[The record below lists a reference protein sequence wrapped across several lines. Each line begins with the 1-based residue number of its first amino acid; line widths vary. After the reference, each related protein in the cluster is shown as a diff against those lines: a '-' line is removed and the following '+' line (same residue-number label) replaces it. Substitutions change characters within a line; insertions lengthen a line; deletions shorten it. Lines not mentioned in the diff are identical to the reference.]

1 MNLNQTKSRFLPRG
15 LRLLAVGAIGVL
27 ALGFSIACGDS
38 SEDSDEPDAP
48 AATQAPRLSGSIAI
62 DGSSTVFP
70 ITEAVAE
77 EFRKEQSGVQVTV
90 GIAGTGGGFTR
101 FCNGE
106 TVIQDASRPITQKEI
121 DACAAKAIEWIELP
135 VAYDGLAV
143 VANPQNTW
151 ATCLTTAELKKI
163 WEPAAQGTIT
173 NWNQV
178 RPGFP
183 DAPLKLYGPGTDSG
197 TFDYFTEA
205 INGKAKESRGD
216 FTASEDDNVLV
227 QGVSGDKNA
236 LGYFG
241 LAYYEENKGKLK
253 DIAVDGGK
261 GCVQPS
267 QATVEGGTYAPLSR
281 PLFIYV
287 RKDAAAKPEVKA
299 FVDFY
304 LKNAKELAADVGYV
318 KFPDK
323 FYTQIT
329 ARWTSGKIGTMYAN
343 AQPGATLE
351 QLLAAP

>member
-1 MNLNQTKSRFLPRG
+1 MNLERTKSKVLPRG
-15 LRLLAVGAIGVL
+15 LRLLAVGAVGVL
-27 ALGFSIACGDS
+27 ALGFSMACGDS
-38 SEDSDEPDAP
+38 SEDAEESDGP

-77 EFRKEQSGVQVTV
+77 EFRKEQPNVQVTV

-106 TVIQDASRPITQKEI
+106 TLIQDASRPITAKEI
-121 DACAAKAIEWIELP
+121 EACGAKAIEYIELP

-143 VANPQNTW
+143 VVNPQNTW
-151 ATCLTTAELKKI
+151 ASCLTVAELKKI
-163 WEPAAQGTIT
+163 WEPTAQGTVT

-183 DAPLKLYGPGTDSG
+183 DAPLKLYGAGTDSG
-197 TFDYFTEA
+197 TFDYFTEV
-205 INGKAKESRGD
+205 INGKAKDSRGD
-216 FTASEDDNVLV
+216 YTASEDDNTLV
-227 QGVSGDKNA
+227 QGVAGDKNA

-241 LAYYEENKGKLK
+241 LAYYEENKSKLK
-253 DIAVDGGK
+253 DVQVDGGK
-261 GCVQPS
+261 GCVTPT
-267 QATVEGGTYAPLSR
+267 QATVEGGTYVPLSR

-299 FVDFY
+299 FVDYY
-304 LKNAKELAADVGYV
+304 LKNAATLASDVGYV

-323 FYTQIT
+323 FYTLVT
-329 ARWTSGKIGTMYAN
+329 TRWTSGKVGTMYAN
-343 AQPGATLE
+343 AAAGATLE
-351 QLLAAP
+351 QLLSTP

>member
-1 MNLNQTKSRFLPRG
+1 MQDKKVESRSRW
-15 LRLLAVGAIGVL
+15 LRFAAVGVVGAL
-27 ALGFSIACGDS
+27 ALTFAVACGDS
-38 SEDSDEPDAP
+38 DEDADTPSGPTNTPAP
-48 AATQAPRLSGSIAI
+48 KLSGSIAI

-77 EFRKEQSGVQVTV
+77 EFRKVQSGVQVTV

-106 TVIQDASRPITQKEI
+106 TVISDASRPISAKEI
-121 DACAAKAIEWIELP
+121 DACAAKSIAYIELP

-143 VANPQNTW
+143 VVNPQNTW
-151 ATCLTTAELKKI
+151 ASCLTVAELKKI
-163 WEPAAQGTIT
+163 WEPSAQGVVT

-178 RPGFP
+178 RAGFP
-183 DAPLKLYGPGTDSG
+183 DAPLKLYGAGTDSG
-197 TFDYFTEA
+197 TFDYFTEV
-205 INGKAKESRGD
+205 INGKAKDSRGD
-216 FTASEDDNVLV
+216 YTASEDDNTLV
-227 QGVSGDKNA
+227 QGVAGDKNA

-253 DIAVDGGK
+253 DVQIDGGK
-261 GCVQPS
+261 GCVTPT

-287 RKDAAAKPEVKA
+287 RKDAAEKPEVKA

-304 LKNAKELAADVGYV
+304 LKNAAKLSADVGYV

-323 FYTQIT
+323 FYTLVT
-329 ARWTSGKIGTMYAN
+329 SRWTSGKVGTMYAN
-343 AQPGATLE
+343 APAGSTLE
-351 QLLAAP
+351 SLLSAP